1 MRAYIPLPHGLSAT
15 AWAERHSRGEVP
27 DASPYGLHKLTDHG
41 IDVTFGETTLG
52 RVGERIAASVRYRTS
67 GLELVE
73 GLVETRARRDA
84 DGVLAY
90 DERTGVPATL
100 LRGPGQGPIVLG
112 VGWLTGRAAAPRIHG
127 ALAARALP
135 QAAAVF
141 AQCEGVLPTLH
152 REWRVPWSRLHFVPV
167 GIDTDFYAVQP
178 WPEPGPATVIASAGE
193 DRYRDH
199 ALLVAAVAALRTKHF
214 PHTGS
219 NGVRLELATGLP
231 VDLPEELGTL
241 YRGRLDGKMRELYR
255 RSAVV
260 AVALKPT
267 LSGSGLTV
275 ALEAMASGRP
285 VVMTDNPGVGDYVE
299 HGVTGLL
306 VPPDDVDAFAAAL
319 EALLADPQRCAEMG
333 AAAAVRV
340 RDRFTSGVMAA
351 DLAAL
356 LKKA

>member
-15 AWAERHSRGEVP
+15 TWADRHGRGEVP
-27 DASPYGLHKLTDHG
+27 DASPYGLHKLIDHG
-41 IDVTFGETTLG
+41 IDVTFGETALG
-52 RVGERIAASVRYRTS
+52 RVGGRLADSVRYRTG

-73 GLVETRARRDA
+73 GLLETRARREADA
-84 DGVLAY
+84 VLAY

-100 LRGPGQGPIVLG
+100 IRDPRQGPIVLG
-112 VGWLTGRAAAPRIHG
+112 IGWLTSRAAAPRIHG

-135 QAAAVF
+135 RAASVF

-152 REWRVPWSRLHFVPV
+152 REWRVPRSRLHFIPV
-167 GIDTDFYAVQP
+167 GIDTDFYALQP
-178 WPEPGPATVIASAGE
+178 WPDPGAPAVIASAGE

-199 ALLVAAVAALRTKHF
+199 QLLVAAVTALRAKRPDH
-214 PHTGS
+214 S
-219 NGVRLELATGLP
+219 GVRLELATGLP
-231 VDLPEELGTL
+231 VDLPEDLGTL
-241 YRGRLDGKMRELYR
+241 YRGRLDGRMRALYR
-255 RSAVV
+255 RAWVV
-260 AVALKPT
+260 AIALKPT

-285 VVMTDNPGVGDYVE
+285 VVMTGNPGVSDYVE

-306 VPPDDVDAFAAAL
+306 VPPSDVEAFAMAL
-319 EALLADPQRCAEMG
+319 GELLADPQRCAEMG

-340 RDRFTSGVMAA
+340 RNLFTSEVMAA

>member
-1 MRAYIPLPHGLSAT
+1 MWEDRHG
-15 AWAERHSRGEVP
+15 RGEVP
-27 DASPYGLHKLTDHG
+27 DASPYGLHKLACHG
-41 IDVTFGETTLG
+41 IEVTFGETALG
-52 RVGERIAASVRYRTS
+52 RAGERLAASVRYRTA

-73 GLVETRARRDA
+73 GLAEHRARRDA
-84 DGVLAY
+84 DAVLAY

-100 LRGPGQGPIVLG
+100 LRGPGQGPVVLG
-112 VGWLTGRAAAPRIHG
+112 VGWLTSRAAAPRIHG

-135 QAAAVF
+135 RAASVF

-152 REWRVPWSRLHFVPV
+152 REWRVPRSRLHFIPV

-178 WPEPGPATVIASAGE
+178 WPEPDGAAVIASAGE

-199 ALLVAAVAALRTKHF
+199 ELLVAAVRALRAGR
-214 PHTGS
+214 PGI
-219 NGVRLELATGLP
+219 RLELATGLP
-231 VDLPEELGTL
+231 VDLPADLGTL

-255 RSAVV
+255 RAGVV
-260 AVALKPT
+260 AIALKPT

-285 VVMTDNPGVGDYVE
+285 VVMTGNPGVSDYVD

-306 VPPDDVDAFAAAL
+306 VPPNDVDAFAAAL
-319 EALLADPQRCAEMG
+319 NELLADPQRCAEMG
-333 AAAAVRV
+333 AAAAVRA
-340 RDRFTSGVMAA
+340 RSRFTSGVMAA

-356 LKKA
+356 LKAA

>member
-1 MRAYIPLPHGLSAT
+1 M
-15 AWAERHSRGEVP
+15 P

-41 IDVTFGETTLG
+41 IDVTFGETALG
-52 RVGERIAASVRYRTS
+52 RVGERVAASVRYRTS

-73 GLVETRARRDA
+73 GLVETRARSEADA
-84 DGVLAY
+84 VLAY

-100 LRGPGQGPIVLG
+100 IRGRNQGPIVLG
-112 VGWLTGRAAAPRIHG
+112 VGWLTSRAAAPRIHG

-135 QAAAVF
+135 QAARVF
-141 AQCEGVLPTLH
+141 AQCDGVLPTL
-152 REWRVPWSRLHFVPV
+152 RQEWGVPRSRLHFVPV

-178 WPEPGPATVIASAGE
+178 LPEPGSAVIASAGE

-199 ALLVAAVAALRTKHF
+199 RLLVAAVAALHAKHSRI
-214 PHTGS
+214 H
-219 NGVRLELATGLP
+219 LELATGLP
-231 VDLPEELGTL
+231 VELPAHLGTL
-241 YRGRLDGKMRELYR
+241 YRGRMDGKMRDLYR
-255 RSAVV
+255 RASVV

-285 VVMTDNPGVGDYVE
+285 VVMTGNPGVSDYVE

-306 VPPDDVDAFAAAL
+306 VPANDVDAFAAAID
-319 EALLADPQRCAEMG
+319 ELLADPQRCAEMG
-333 AAAAVRV
+333 AAAAIRV
-340 RDRFTSGVMAA
+340 RDRFTSAVMAA

-356 LKKA
+356 LKTA